1 MRNIEKLK
9 QYSGRKFKKNK
20 DELVQKLYTLMNN
33 TVFENKVKSM
43 KKH

>member
-1 MRNIEKLK
+1 MRNIEKSK

-20 DELVQKLYTLMNN
+20 DELVEKLYTLMNS